1 MSAGIAAAS
10 CWPWDRAQ
18 TVLRNGST
26 NGSTAGDLGYRP
38 RDILRRVF
46 WGTSSSF
53 SSVQLALARGVVA
66 GRVSVPFGVVEQ
78 VPYEAF
84 ALGSVAGNPPAGD
97 IGQIDVH
104 SASVADGLGGGQDEF
119 VDIDGMAVLAEFVLV
134 GFE

>member
-1 MSAGIAAAS
+1 MCVHDFLHDGESQASSSAGTAAVVVETREAFEY
-10 CWPWDRAQ
+10 AFA
-18 TVLRNGST
+18 VLG
-26 NGSTAGDLGYRP
+26 GD
-38 RDILRRVF
+38 
-46 WGTSSSF
+46 F
-53 SSVQLALARGVVA
+53 SSVVVDDKRDGA
-66 GRVSVPFGVVEQ
+66 DVRLDCDSYGRVSVPFGVVEQ

-84 ALGSVAGNPPAGD
+84 ALGSVAGNPSAGD